1 MPNKFTNVLDAIL
14 YHSWSVMSEG
24 RRREDGKERKMKDLV
39 DLNFALMRWYIAN
52 YMYIAGGG

>member
-1 MPNKFTNVLDAIL
+1 MV
-14 YHSWSVMSEG
+14 G
-24 RRREDGKERKMKDLV
+24 RKGEREDRGKDEEEEERKTKDLV